1 GRVFTG
7 DYQAQFDALQRFK
20 ALPDFVKVYAGHEYT
35 QSNLKFAE
43 AVMATSC
50 SLMEHQERAD
60 ILRSQHKPTLPSTI
74 GVEKQINPFM
84 QAVTLD
90 EFIILRQKKDNF

>member
-1 GRVFTG
+1 
-7 DYQAQFDALQRFK
+7 
-20 ALPDFVKVYAGHEYT
+20 
-35 QSNLKFAE
+35 
-43 AVMATSC
+43 
-50 SLMEHQERAD
+50 MEHQERAD